1 MNPIRRFQFFE
12 SFFNKKINNDI
23 YYYYYEIIQDNTNI
37 KIREMVIFLHKFTI
51 SILDVLILSQ
61 RRKIK
66 RRRRRRE
73 RERVWDEELTFPV
86 TIYYRGCG
94 LNYSRAG

>member
-66 RRRRRRE
+66 RRRRRERE
-73 RERVWDEELTFPV
+73 REFGTR
-86 TIYYRGCG
+86 
-94 LNYSRAG
+94 S